1 MLKSPV
7 STYATTVRSRQ
18 TLFNALSE
26 PPSPIPQN
34 VKYVASIFLAVNY
47 IKHGYDEMAVETL
60 QNIAPLT
67 SSSDVML
74 LGGCYSRLR
83 RYPQALELYQ
93 TNASNSFRCRYSEL
107 LTCLKIGDL
116 KRFEDSYAEYSGDN
130 VDGAI
135 IDGAIM
141 NLEANTFTALASLN
155 PNSNNIQLDGQ
166 SKILLES
173 LRANKRT
180 VPTSPTTSTQEL
192 LLRLASI
199 NALPVYNEF
208 FQICENQ
215 FDDKRGFVEL
225 VKGEEFS
232 PLSAIIRQTTDK
244 IDESS
249 IEYTTKTIRSWVVKR
264 PFSWGGWGVEFFNE
278 MCFEEMMEEIKKKT
292 PRRCD
297 LVVQELIDVAT
308 INDRACSLRLYVIF
322 RDGCVFWSKDCLM
335 KIASAESSKITNSA
349 FNIAGGGGDQVEG
362 WEVICNLLGGC
373 EIAERQVA
381 EIVAG
386 VVASVDNK
394 ILPTVVPKILGFD
407 LLIEKKSLQLKLI
420 EINST
425 PGLVARK
432 QGGGT
437 EYNVKRR
444 VLEEAW
450 GIRKDNCNNS
460 FVRVD
465 VN

>member
-180 VPTSPTTSTQEL
+180 VPTSPTTSTQEVRFCEERSDEL
-192 LLRLASI
+192 GMFEFRSLFGCTSSFRLHGQA
-199 NALPVYNEF
+199 AF
-208 FQICENQ
+208 
-215 FDDKRGFVEL
+215 
-225 VKGEEFS
+225 
-232 PLSAIIRQTTDK
+232 
-244 IDESS
+244 
-249 IEYTTKTIRSWVVKR
+249 
-264 PFSWGGWGVEFFNE
+264 
-278 MCFEEMMEEIKKKT
+278 
-292 PRRCD
+292 
-297 LVVQELIDVAT
+297 VAT
-308 INDRACSLRLYVIF
+308 
-322 RDGCVFWSKDCLM
+322 
-335 KIASAESSKITNSA
+335 
-349 FNIAGGGGDQVEG
+349 
-362 WEVICNLLGGC
+362 
-373 EIAERQVA
+373 
-381 EIVAG
+381 
-386 VVASVDNK
+386 
-394 ILPTVVPKILGFD
+394 
-407 LLIEKKSLQLKLI
+407 
-420 EINST
+420 
-425 PGLVARK
+425 
-432 QGGGT
+432 
-437 EYNVKRR
+437 
-444 VLEEAW
+444 
-450 GIRKDNCNNS
+450 
-460 FVRVD
+460 
-465 VN
+465 